1 VVFVE
6 AAAIGFATALLAAVV
21 IVVGPMLSMAIATR
35 RLTRRHRGV
44 LQGTYFVLHPPYL
57 VVVSAAFLIGFGLR
71 LWKG

>member
-21 IVVGPMLSMAIATR
+21 IVVGPMLSMAIA
-35 RLTRRHRGV
+35 TRRHRGV